1 MCHHRITRFAAAALA
16 LAAFA
21 APAHASQDLRSP
33 DTRDAALAPV
43 RPQDLRSPDTRDAAL
58 VSVRSQDLRSPD
70 TRDAAAGR
78 GMRHAPE
85 VTVVKLTAPAPAAD
99 RGIDWGD
106 AGIGA
111 ATLLAL
117 MMLGGAVAFVVL
129 HRRSETAATS

>member
-1 MCHHRITRFAAAALA
+1 MRHHRITRFAAAALA

-43 RPQDLRSPDTRDAAL
+43 RPQDLRSPDTRDAA
-58 VSVRSQDLRSPD
+58 
-70 TRDAAAGR
+70 AGR
-78 GMRHAPE
+78 GIRHAPE